1 MINVQ
6 ALIDVLPLAAKGISG
21 VFLVI
26 ILVWLSIVTLIKF
39 CK

>member
-1 MINVQ
+1 MNVQ
-6 ALIDVLPLAAKGISG
+6 ALIDVLPLAGKGIGG

-26 ILVWLSIVTLIKF
+26 IMVWLSISILTKF

>member
-1 MINVQ
+1 MNVQ
-6 ALIDVLPLAAKGISG
+6 ALIDVLPLAGKGLGG

-26 ILVWLSIVTLIKF
+26 VLVWLSIATLTRF

>member
-1 MINVQ
+1 MNVQ
-6 ALIDVLPLAAKGISG
+6 ALIDVLPLAVKGLGG

-26 ILVWLSIVTLIKF
+26 VLVWLSIATLTRF

>member
-1 MINVQ
+1 MNVQ
-6 ALIDVLPLAAKGISG
+6 ALIDVLPLAAKGLSG

-26 ILVWLSIVTLIKF
+26 VLVWLSIATLTKF